1 MRAQRRII
9 SHRDSRYGATEGM
22 TRDPTERVC
31 LRANAW
37 IRGSLLLVLAALPG
51 IAQGAEGVHW
61 TILGPNSVAFYW
73 RGPETTIYF
82 QGAGPYVW
90 RVIAHTP
97 DPSPEP
103 VGEDHREAILQ
114 WLLPNTLYR
123 YRIGDGPEHTFRTPP
138 KPGTSGFWFAAQAD
152 IGSSAVYST
161 ITATQEQIAADEPT
175 VPGEDRPRF
184 VLAVGDLTYG
194 DQRSALDVPTHFNDV
209 QAWSL
214 DAAYMPSWGNHEW
227 QCLSSFSCNRPDN
240 LNNYEGRFVLPN
252 TQSISGASTAM
263 GNGPADDWGWFDY
276 GNTRFISM
284 PALDMPGARA
294 EWSSAVAPIMAEAQ
308 ASPRLVFIV
317 VYGHFPAWSTGS
329 DHGDDPSLQADL
341 VSLRTSFPKFV
352 LSMHGHSHHYERWTS
367 AETGGLV
374 SLVLGGGGSACGG
387 MRSSKASGSLVR
399 SNELHHLKIQVHSDR
414 IEGWAVCGPLGG
426 SGCTHGCAPGEILDH
441 WMINAAGPLS
451 TDGPPAPPSVI
462 EDAFYDVAGRR
473 VQQPLRSGIYFRVR
487 GNVRQ
492 VIIVR

>member
-1 MRAQRRII
+1 MRLQCGIDATRAQRRII

-31 LRANAW
+31 LRATTW
-37 IRGSLLLVLAALPG
+37 IRGSLLLVLAAL
-51 IAQGAEGVHW
+51 AETAHGAEGVHW

-103 VGEDHREAILQ
+103 VGDDHREAILQ

-152 IGSSAVYST
+152 IGSSRAYAT
-161 ITATQEQIAADEPT
+161 IAPTQAQIAADEPT

-194 DQRSALDVPTHFNDV
+194 DQGSALDVPTHFNDV

-214 DAAYMPSWGNHEW
+214 DAAYMPRGATTNGNA
-227 QCLSSFSCNRPDN
+227 CRVPAASGRTTSTTTKAASCSRTRRASRGLRRPGQRSR
-240 LNNYEGRFVLPN
+240 GRLGLVRLRQH
-252 TQSISGASTAM
+252 TLH
-263 GNGPADDWGWFDY
+263 
-276 GNTRFISM
+276 
-284 PALDMPGARA
+284 LDARAGHAGARA
-294 EWSSAVAPIMAEAQ
+294 DWSSAVAPIMAEAQ
-308 ASPRLVFIV
+308 ASPRITFIV

-329 DHGDDPSLQADL
+329 DHGDDPSLQATL
-341 VSLRTSFPKFV
+341 VSLRTE
-352 LSMHGHSHHYERWTS
+352 LSPSSSCRCTGTATTTS
-367 AETGGLV
+367 A
-374 SLVLGGGGSACGG
+374 
-387 MRSSKASGSLVR
+387 
-399 SNELHHLKIQVHSDR
+399 
-414 IEGWAVCGPLGG
+414 GPRRR
-426 SGCTHGCAPGEILDH
+426 P
-441 WMINAAGPLS
+441 
-451 TDGPPAPPSVI
+451 
-462 EDAFYDVAGRR
+462 EDW
-473 VQQPLRSGIYFRVR
+473 
-487 GNVRQ
+487 
-492 VIIVR
+492 